1 MATSAATLHVLP
13 NFPLVSQLEAANA
26 PPDGNPPEN
35 ARFDCVPAS
44 LAAAIQYYT
53 GQRVS
58 PDALKD
64 AEYGQTYA
72 NAGTALRRYVD
83 DATDLARAKYHITCV
98 PYNNTNTVWLV
109 GRVHT
114 WLRQGYPVIATIPSQ
129 WATAHDMATLAHPP
143 FSTHVICFY
152 GEIDGGLVS
161 DNPWG
166 GFAHSGSD
174 AYWQGRLCEGQIWA
188 VVKEAD
194 VPTAVTGVPTGWK
207 DDGAVLT
214 APNGQRVKA
223 GFREYVLAHNWAANN
238 WPVAD
243 EYAAN
248 PVERANPKSGAG
260 SRQEFRF
267 NSLIWTAAAGV
278 YVPSIGTEY
287 ATVAQALVAAQ
298 AQVAALQAQL
308 AAAQAQAAKDDPVA
322 AKWLAIGNAL
332 KDGIGEL

>member
-1 MATSAATLHVLP
+1 MTLAVLP
-13 NFPLVSQLEAANA
+13 NFPLVSQLDDK
-26 PPDGNPPEN
+26 PTDGNPPEN

-53 GQRVS
+53 GQHVS

-64 AEYGQTYA
+64 AEYGQSYA

-98 PYNNTNTVWLV
+98 PYNNSNTVWLV
-109 GRVHT
+109 GRIHT
-114 WLRQGYPVIATIPSQ
+114 WLRQGYPVIATIPSA
-129 WATAHDMATLAHPP
+129 WANSYPMTTLAKPP

-152 GEIDGGLVS
+152 GEIAGGLIA

-194 VPTAVTGVPTGWK
+194 VAQTVTGVPTGWK
-207 DDGAVLT
+207 DDGTVLT
-214 APNGQRVKA
+214 APNGQHVRA
-223 GFREYVLAHNWAANN
+223 GFREYVLAHSWAANN
-238 WPVAD
+238 WPVGD
-243 EYAAN
+243 EYNTAPN

-267 NSLIWTAAAGV
+267 NSLCWTAAAGV

-287 ATVAQALVAAQ
+287 ATVASALTTAQ
-298 AQVAALQAQL
+298 AHVAALQAQL
-308 AAAQAQAAKDDPVA
+308 AAAQQAAKPDPVA
-322 AKWLAIGNAL
+322 ENLLAAVRAAAK
-332 KDGIGEL
+332 